1 MVLLFGQNQSLH
13 KTDMIKLC
21 FVCLR
26 ILITLFAM
34 GTASSSP
41 PPIGGSPQRVRSH
54 IGLQFRQAE
63 MVKISQKKPALMAL
77 EERKLKRKRQ
87 LGLAAAKCL
96 RKMCILQLQDSRLH
110 FYLTS
115 RFGKIA
121 VLIKFLVG
129 DRSALLICTC
139 QESVDHV
146 HF

>member
-1 MVLLFGQNQSLH
+1 
-13 KTDMIKLC
+13 MIKLC

-54 IGLQFRQAE
+54 SGLQFRQAE

-121 VLIKFLVG
+121 GLIKFLVG